1 MQVDLEGKVAMI
13 TGAAQ
18 GIGKSIACKLA
29 QNSAIVILTDIDDSR
44 LQQTTEELNC
54 RFSSHCQLLRMDVTK
69 PEEIETSINRILTD
83 IGNLDI
89 LLGFLQGL

>member
-29 QNSAIVILTDIDDSR
+29 QNSATVILTDIDDSK
-44 LQQTTEELNC
+44 LQFAKTMGATHAIN
-54 RFSSHCQLLRMDVTK
+54 SK
-69 PEEIETSINRILTD
+69 TSDRSVPQQVVD
-83 IGNLDI
+83 IVGKGTIHKLH
-89 LLGFLQGL
+89 